1 MKMKKFTIQ
10 LLAVACAMV
19 MFADKA
25 RAQATVQLSSHDT
38 IRLAKGEIDSIKA
51 TISPLGET
59 LEWKSENTS
68 IVSVVKATPDSTWGR
83 ITAIGVGK
91 TNIIVAYGDPA
102 SPVRDT
108 LPVKVYDLVTSVS
121 LGAQKDTTIGI
132 GNTLTLTARVTP
144 TDALQEVLY
153 TSSNNS
159 VAEVQTSSD
168 LKGIVTAKAV
178 GTARITVSAGKGANM
193 KTDTILVTVNN
204 PITSLNFAIAQDT
217 IPMQINSDMEIEAVA
232 IPDDADNI
240 PSLGWSIAQ
249 MPPHPSGIVTVV
261 SNSGVKVKIQSG
273 ATPGLARLTVVST
286 NGKTASR
293 IIQVLDPIHV
303 TGMAL
308 DKDTVY
314 LSVRAQDTITA
325 RIQPANALNKKVTWA
340 STNPS
345 FASVEMLTDTT
356 AVVTGKTVGMA
367 MIVGETTDGGL
378 KDTCYIYVQSPM
390 ALTDAKLEKHKTR
403 IELDKTDTLKVIFT
417 PANATN
423 KKVTWTSDDPTIAT
437 VDSVGVVKALK
448 SGITF
453 IRMVTDE
460 GAFKDSCEVTAYKSD
475 ANIEAQSGVN
485 IWGTESGLRVQS
497 DKPRTLAIYTLNGAL
512 YRRETLSGDRVI
524 SLPSG
529 LYVVTLGEVSQKV
542 LIP

>member
-25 RAQATVQLSSHDT
+25 RAQATVQLSSHET
-38 IRLAKGEIDSIKA
+38 ILLNYGEKDSVKA
-51 TISPLGET
+51 TISPLGEELKWESKGLT
-59 LEWKSENTS
+59 LDGIVNKST
-68 IVSVVKATPDSTWGR
+68 KDSTWGVFK
-83 ITAIGVGK
+83 APSSGK
-91 TNIIVAYGDPA
+91 SEGWIIVSYGSAKD
-102 SPVRDT
+102 SVH
-108 LPVKVYDLVTSVS
+108 VKINAAPTDVS
-121 LGAQKDTTIGI
+121 LGAKHSDTIGI
-132 GNTLTLTARVTP
+132 GNTLTLTAAVTP
-144 TDALQEVLY
+144 ADALQEVLY
-153 TSSNNS
+153 TSSNS
-159 VAEVQTSSD
+159 AVAEVQTSD

-193 KTDTILVTVNN
+193 KTNTFLVTVNN

-240 PSLGWSIAQ
+240 SSLGWSIAQ

-325 RIQPANALNKKVTWA
+325 HIQPANALNKKVTWA

-448 SGITF
+448 SGITH

-512 YRRETLSGDRVI
+512 YRRETFSGDRVI

-529 LYVVTLGEVSQKV
+529 LYVVTLGEVSRKV

>member
-68 IVSVVKATPDSTWGR
+68 IVSVEKAVSDSTWGR
-83 ITAIGVGK
+83 ITAMGVGK

-108 LPVKVYDLVTSVS
+108 VPVKVYDLVTSVS
-121 LGAQKDTTIGI
+121 LGTKHSDTIGI
-132 GNTLTLTARVTP
+132 GNTLTLTAKVNP
-144 TDALQEVLY
+144 ADALQEVLY

-159 VAEVQTSSD
+159 VAEVQTSGMQ
-168 LKGIVTAKAV
+168 GIVTAKAV

-193 KTDTILVTVNN
+193 KTDTFLVTVNN

-217 IPMQINSDMEIEAVA
+217 IPMQINSEMEIEAVA

-240 PSLGWSIAQ
+240 SSLGWSIAQ
-249 MPPHPSGIVTVV
+249 MPPHPSGIVTIV
-261 SNSGVKVKIQSG
+261 SNSGAKAKIQSG

-512 YRRETLSGDRVI
+512 YRRETFSGDRVI

-529 LYVVTLGEVSQKV
+529 LYVVTLGEVSRKV

>member
-1 MKMKKFTIQ
+1 MKKFTIQ

-121 LGAQKDTTIGI
+121 LLGAQKDTTIGI
-132 GNTLTLTARVTP
+132 GNTLTLTAAVTP
-144 TDALQEVLY
+144 TNALQEVLY

-159 VAEVQTSSD
+159 VAEVQTSG

-193 KTDTILVTVNN
+193 KTDTFLVTVNN

-217 IPMQINSDMEIEAVA
+217 IPMQINSEMEIEAVA

-240 PSLGWSIAQ
+240 SSLGWSIAQ

-325 RIQPANALNKKVTWA
+325 RIQPANALNKKVTWT

-345 FASVEMLTDTT
+345 FASVDQLTDTT

-512 YRRETLSGDRVI
+512 YRRETFSGDRVI

-529 LYVVTLGEVSQKV
+529 LYVVTLGEVSRKV

>member
-10 LLAVACAMV
+10 LLAVACAIV

-25 RAQATVQLSSHDT
+25 RAQATVQLSSHET
-38 IRLAKGEIDSIKA
+38 ILLNYGEKDSVKA

-59 LEWKSENTS
+59 LKWESKGLTLNGSVEKST
-68 IVSVVKATPDSTWGR
+68 KDSTWGVFE
-83 ITAIGVGK
+83 ASNSKCEGW
-91 TNIIVAYGDPA
+91 IIVSYGSAKD
-102 SPVRDT
+102 SVH
-108 LPVKVYDLVTSVS
+108 VKINAAPTDVS
-121 LGAQKDTTIGI
+121 LGAKHSDTIGI
-132 GNTLTLTARVTP
+132 GNTLTLTAAVTP
-144 TDALQEVLY
+144 ADALQEVLY
-153 TSSNNS
+153 TSSNS
-159 VAEVQTSSD
+159 AVAEVQTSD

-193 KTDTILVTVNN
+193 KTDTFLVTVNN

-217 IPMQINSDMEIEAVA
+217 IPMQINSEMEIEAVA

-240 PSLGWSIAQ
+240 SSLGWSIAQ

-325 RIQPANALNKKVTWA
+325 HIQPANALNKKVTWA

-448 SGITF
+448 SGITH

-512 YRRETLSGDRVI
+512 YRRETFSGDRVI

-529 LYVVTLGEVSQKV
+529 LYVVTLGEVSRKV

>member
-59 LEWKSENTS
+59 LEWKSESTS

-159 VAEVQTSSD
+159 VAEVQTSG
-168 LKGIVTAKAV
+168 LQGTITAKAV

-193 KTDTILVTVNN
+193 KTDTFLVTVNN

-232 IPDDADNI
+232 TPNDADNI
-240 PSLGWSIAQ
+240 SSLGWSIAQ
-249 MPPHPSGIVTVV
+249 MPPHPSGIVTIV
-261 SNSGVKVKIQSG
+261 SNSGAKAKIQSG

-367 MIVGETTDGGL
+367 MIVGETTDGSL

-448 SGITF
+448 SGITH

>member
-1 MKMKKFTIQ
+1 M
-10 LLAVACAMV
+10 
-19 MFADKA
+19 
-25 RAQATVQLSSHDT
+25 
-38 IRLAKGEIDSIKA
+38 
-51 TISPLGET
+51 
-59 LEWKSENTS
+59 
-68 IVSVVKATPDSTWGR
+68 
-83 ITAIGVGK
+83 
-91 TNIIVAYGDPA
+91 
-102 SPVRDT
+102 
-108 LPVKVYDLVTSVS
+108 
-121 LGAQKDTTIGI
+121 
-132 GNTLTLTARVTP
+132 
-144 TDALQEVLY
+144 LY
-153 TSSNNS
+153 TSSNS
-159 VAEVQTSSD
+159 AVAEVQTSD

-193 KTDTILVTVNN
+193 KTDTFLVTVNN

-240 PSLGWSIAQ
+240 SSLGWSIAQ
-249 MPPHPSGIVTVV
+249 MPPHPSGIVTIV
-261 SNSGVKVKIQSG
+261 SNSGAKAKIQSG

-378 KDTCYIYVQSPM
+378 KDTCYIYVQSPL

-448 SGITF
+448 SGITH

-512 YRRETLSGDRVI
+512 YRRETFSGDRVI

>member
-108 LPVKVYDLVTSVS
+108 VPVKVYDLVTSVS
-121 LGAQKDTTIGI
+121 LGAKHSDTIGI
-132 GNTLTLTARVTP
+132 GNTLTLAATVNPA
-144 TDALQEVLY
+144 DALQEVLY

-159 VAEVQTSSD
+159 VAEVQTSG

-193 KTDTILVTVNN
+193 KTDTFLVTVNN

-240 PSLGWSIAQ
+240 SSLGWSIAQ

-378 KDTCYIYVQSPM
+378 KDTCYIYVQSPL

-448 SGITF
+448 SGITH

-512 YRRETLSGDRVI
+512 YRRETFSGDRVI

>member
-25 RAQATVQLSSHDT
+25 RAQATVQLSSHET
-38 IRLAKGEIDSIKA
+38 ILLNYGEKDSVKA
-51 TISPLGET
+51 TISPLGEELKWESRGLT
-59 LEWKSENTS
+59 LNGIVEKST
-68 IVSVVKATPDSTWGR
+68 ADSTWGVFK
-83 ITAIGVGK
+83 APSSGK
-91 TNIIVAYGDPA
+91 SEGWIIVSYGSAKD
-102 SPVRDT
+102 SVY
-108 LPVKVYDLVTSVS
+108 VKINAAPTDVS
-121 LGAQKDTTIGI
+121 LGTKHSDTIGI
-132 GNTLTLTARVTP
+132 GNTLTLTATVNP
-144 TDALQEVLY
+144 ADALQEVLY

-159 VAEVQTSSD
+159 VAEVQTSG

-193 KTDTILVTVNN
+193 KTDTFLVTVNN

-232 IPDDADNI
+232 TPDDADNI
-240 PSLGWSIAQ
+240 SSLGWSIAQ

-325 RIQPANALNKKVTWA
+325 HIQPANALNKKVTWA

-403 IELDKTDTLKVIFT
+403 IELDKTDTLKVVFT

-448 SGITF
+448 SGITH

>member
-25 RAQATVQLSSHDT
+25 RAQATVQLGSHDT

-68 IVSVVKATPDSTWGR
+68 IVSVEKAVPDSTWGR

-108 LPVKVYDLVTSVS
+108 VPVKVYDLVTSVS
-121 LGAQKDTTIGI
+121 LGAKHSDTIGI
-132 GNTLTLTARVTP
+132 GNTLTLAATVNPA
-144 TDALQEVLY
+144 DALQEVLY
-153 TSSNNS
+153 TSSNS
-159 VAEVQTSSD
+159 AVAEVQTSD

-193 KTDTILVTVNN
+193 KTDTFLVTVNN

-240 PSLGWSIAQ
+240 SSLGWSIAQ
-249 MPPHPSGIVTVV
+249 MPPHPSGIVTIV
-261 SNSGVKVKIQSG
+261 SNSGAKAKIQSG

-378 KDTCYIYVQSPM
+378 KDTCYIYVQSPL

-448 SGITF
+448 SGITH

-512 YRRETLSGDRVI
+512 YRRETFSGDRVI

>member
-25 RAQATVQLSSHDT
+25 RAQATVQLGSHET
-38 IRLAKGEIDSIKA
+38 ILLNYGEKDSVKA

-59 LEWKSENTS
+59 LKWESKGLTLDGTVNKST
-68 IVSVVKATPDSTWGR
+68 ADSTWGVFK
-83 ITAIGVGK
+83 ALSSGK
-91 TNIIVAYGDPA
+91 SEGWIIVSYGSAKD
-102 SPVRDT
+102 SVH
-108 LPVKVYDLVTSVS
+108 VKINAAPTDVS
-121 LGAQKDTTIGI
+121 LGAKHSDTIGI
-132 GNTLTLTARVTP
+132 GNTLTLTATVTP
-144 TDALQEVLY
+144 ADALQEVLY

-159 VAEVQTSSD
+159 VAEVQTSGMQ
-168 LKGIVTAKAV
+168 GIVTAKAV

-193 KTDTILVTVNN
+193 KTDTFLVTVNN

-448 SGITF
+448 SGITH

-512 YRRETLSGDRVI
+512 YRRETFSGDRVI

-529 LYVVTLGEVSQKV
+529 LYVVTLGEVSRKV

>member
-108 LPVKVYDLVTSVS
+108 VPVKVYDLVTSVS
-121 LGAQKDTTIGI
+121 LGTKHSDTIGI
-132 GNTLTLTARVTP
+132 GNTLTLTAAVTP
-144 TDALQEVLY
+144 ADALQEVLY

-159 VAEVQTSSD
+159 VAEVQTSG

-178 GTARITVSAGKGANM
+178 GTACITVSAGKGANM
-193 KTDTILVTVNN
+193 KTDTFLVTVNN

-232 IPDDADNI
+232 TPDDADNI
-240 PSLGWSIAQ
+240 SSLGWSIAQ

-512 YRRETLSGDRVI
+512 YRRETFSGDRVI

>member
-68 IVSVVKATPDSTWGR
+68 IVSVEKAVSDSTWGR
-83 ITAIGVGK
+83 ITAMGVGK

-108 LPVKVYDLVTSVS
+108 VPVKVYDLVTSVS
-121 LGAQKDTTIGI
+121 LGTKHSDTIGI
-132 GNTLTLTARVTP
+132 GNTLTLTAKVNP
-144 TDALQEVLY
+144 ADALQEVLY

-159 VAEVQTSSD
+159 VAEVQTSGMQ
-168 LKGIVTAKAV
+168 GIVTAKAV

-193 KTDTILVTVNN
+193 KTDTFLVTVNN

-240 PSLGWSIAQ
+240 SSLGWSIAQ
-249 MPPHPSGIVTVV
+249 MPPHPSGIVTIV
-261 SNSGVKVKIQSG
+261 SNSGAKAKIQSG

-325 RIQPANALNKKVTWA
+325 HIQPANALNKKVTWA

-512 YRRETLSGDRVI
+512 YRRETFSGDRVI

>member
-25 RAQATVQLSSHDT
+25 RAQATVQLSSHET
-38 IRLAKGEIDSIKA
+38 ILLNYGEKDSVKA
-51 TISPLGET
+51 TISPLGEELT
-59 LEWKSENTS
+59 WSISGLSLVGGKVEKST
-68 IVSVVKATPDSTWGR
+68 ADSTWGVFK
-83 ITAIGVGK
+83 APNSGK
-91 TNIIVAYGDPA
+91 SEGWIIVSYGSAKD
-102 SPVRDT
+102 SVY
-108 LPVKVYDLVTSVS
+108 VKINDAPTGVS
-121 LGAQKDTTIGI
+121 LDTKHSDTIGI

-159 VAEVQTSSD
+159 VAEVQTSG

-193 KTDTILVTVNN
+193 KTDTFLVTVNN

-240 PSLGWSIAQ
+240 SSLGWSIAQ

-367 MIVGETTDGGL
+367 MIVGETTDGSL

-448 SGITF
+448 SGITH

-485 IWGTESGLRVQS
+485 IWSTESGLRVQS

-512 YRRETLSGDRVI
+512 YRRETFSGDRVI

>member
-1 MKMKKFTIQ
+1 MKKFTIQ

-25 RAQATVQLSSHDT
+25 RAQATVQLSSHET
-38 IRLAKGEIDSIKA
+38 ILLNYGEKDSVKA

-59 LEWKSENTS
+59 LKWKSKGLTLNG
-68 IVSVVKATPDSTWGR
+68 SVEKSTKDSTWGVFK
-83 ITAIGVGK
+83 ASNSKCEGW
-91 TNIIVAYGDPA
+91 IIVSYGSTKD
-102 SPVRDT
+102 SVY
-108 LPVKVYDLVTSVS
+108 VKINDAPTGVS
-121 LGAQKDTTIGI
+121 LVGTKHSDTIGI
-132 GNTLTLTARVTP
+132 GNTLTLTAAVTP

-159 VAEVQTSSD
+159 VAEVQTLSD

-193 KTDTILVTVNN
+193 KTDTFLVTVNN

-240 PSLGWSIAQ
+240 SSLGWSIAQ
-249 MPPHPSGIVTVV
+249 MPPHPSGIVTIV
-261 SNSGVKVKIQSG
+261 SNSGAKAKIQSG

-325 RIQPANALNKKVTWA
+325 HIQPANALNKKVTWA

-367 MIVGETTDGGL
+367 MIVGETTDGSL

-448 SGITF
+448 SGITH

-512 YRRETLSGDRVI
+512 YRRETFSGDRVI

>member
-25 RAQATVQLSSHDT
+25 RAQATVQLSSHET
-38 IRLAKGEIDSIKA
+38 ILLNYGEKDSVKA
-51 TISPLGET
+51 TISPLGEELKWESKGLT
-59 LEWKSENTS
+59 LDGIVNKST
-68 IVSVVKATPDSTWGR
+68 KDSTWGVFK
-83 ITAIGVGK
+83 APSSGK
-91 TNIIVAYGDPA
+91 SEGWIIVSYGSAKD
-102 SPVRDT
+102 SVH
-108 LPVKVYDLVTSVS
+108 VKINAAPTDVS
-121 LGAQKDTTIGI
+121 LGAKHSDTIGI
-132 GNTLTLTARVTP
+132 GNTLTLTAAVTP
-144 TDALQEVLY
+144 ADALQEVLY
-153 TSSNNS
+153 TSSNS
-159 VAEVQTSSD
+159 AVAEVQTSD

-193 KTDTILVTVNN
+193 KTDTFLVTVNN

-240 PSLGWSIAQ
+240 SSLGWSIAQ

-325 RIQPANALNKKVTWA
+325 HIQPANALNKKVTWA

-448 SGITF
+448 SGITH

-512 YRRETLSGDRVI
+512 YRRETFSGDRVI

-529 LYVVTLGEVSQKV
+529 LYVVTLGEVSRKV

>member
-1 MKMKKFTIQ
+1 MKKFTIQ

-25 RAQATVQLSSHDT
+25 RAQATVQLGSQET
-38 IRLAKGEIDSIKA
+38 ILLNYGEKDSVKA
-51 TISPLGET
+51 TISPLGEELKWESKGLT
-59 LEWKSENTS
+59 LNGSVEKST
-68 IVSVVKATPDSTWGR
+68 ADSTWGVFK
-83 ITAIGVGK
+83 APSSGK
-91 TNIIVAYGDPA
+91 SEGWIIVSYGSAKD
-102 SPVRDT
+102 SVH
-108 LPVKVYDLVTSVS
+108 VKINAAPTDVS
-121 LGAQKDTTIGI
+121 LGAKHSDTIGI
-132 GNTLTLTARVTP
+132 GNTLTLTAAVTP
-144 TDALQEVLY
+144 ADALQEVLY
-153 TSSNNS
+153 TSSNS
-159 VAEVQTSSD
+159 AVAEVQTSD

-193 KTDTILVTVNN
+193 KTDTFLVTVNN

-240 PSLGWSIAQ
+240 SSLGWSIAQ
-249 MPPHPSGIVTVV
+249 MPSHPSGIVTIV
-261 SNSGVKVKIQSG
+261 SNSGAKAKIQSG

-325 RIQPANALNKKVTWA
+325 HIQPANALNKKVTWA

-448 SGITF
+448 SGITH

-497 DKPRTLAIYTLNGAL
+497 DKPRTLAIYTLNEDG
-512 YRRETLSGDRVI
+512 ETVI
-524 SLPSG
+524 SAALAG
-529 LYVVTLGEVSQKV
+529 IALIIIVLGQFVINHFSKKAGV
-542 LIP
+542 

>member
-25 RAQATVQLSSHDT
+25 RAQATVQLGSHET
-38 IRLAKGEIDSIKA
+38 ILLNYGEKDSVKA

-59 LEWKSENTS
+59 LKWESKGLTLNGSVEKST
-68 IVSVVKATPDSTWGR
+68 KDSTWGVFK
-83 ITAIGVGK
+83 APSSGK
-91 TNIIVAYGDPA
+91 SEGWIIVSYGSAKD
-102 SPVRDT
+102 SVH
-108 LPVKVYDLVTSVS
+108 VKINAAPTDVS
-121 LGAQKDTTIGI
+121 LGAKHSDTIGI
-132 GNTLTLTARVTP
+132 GNTLTLAATVTP
-144 TDALQEVLY
+144 ADALQEVLY

-159 VAEVQTSSD
+159 VAEVQTSG

-193 KTDTILVTVNN
+193 KTDTFLVTVNN

-217 IPMQINSDMEIEAVA
+217 IPMQINSEMEIEAVA
-232 IPDDADNI
+232 TPDDADNI
-240 PSLGWSIAQ
+240 SSLGWSIAQ

-308 DKDTVY
+308 DKDTIY

-325 RIQPANALNKKVTWA
+325 HIQPANALNKKVTWA

-378 KDTCYIYVQSPM
+378 KDTCYIYVQSPL

-403 IELDKTDTLKVIFT
+403 IELDKTDTLEVIFT

-448 SGITF
+448 SGITH

-460 GAFKDSCEVTAYKSD
+460 GAFKDSCEVTAYKSY

-512 YRRETLSGDRVI
+512 YRRETFSGDRVI

-529 LYVVTLGEVSQKV
+529 LYVVTLGEVSRKV